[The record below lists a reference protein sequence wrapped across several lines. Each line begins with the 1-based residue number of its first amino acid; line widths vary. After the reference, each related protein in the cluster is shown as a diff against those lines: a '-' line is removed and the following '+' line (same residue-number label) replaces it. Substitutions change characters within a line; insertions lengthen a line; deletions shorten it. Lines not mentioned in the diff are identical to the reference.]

1 MNLIQVY
8 FLSINQKK
16 GIIMDINHK
25 NFELSFEIF
34 PPRNLK
40 ASFKLWRTIEVLDKL
55 NPNFIS
61 VTYGAGGS
69 TRDLTQSAVSV
80 IAKEY
85 NIDVAGHLAQ
95 MHHLYLALHGQF
107 SLRSKAHHCAQVC
120 YPFEFRYRLFLA
132 FFCTLIG

>member
-1 MNLIQVY
+1 
-8 FLSINQKK
+8 
-16 GIIMDINHK
+16 MDINHK

-40 ASFKLWRTIEVLDKL
+40 ASFKLWRTIEVLEKL

-85 NIDVAGHLAQ
+85 NIDVAGHLTCVGSSKKEVIDIALEYEKACL
-95 MHHLYLALHGQF
+95 LYTSPSPRDVEESRMPSSA
-107 SLRSKAHHCAQVC
+107 
-120 YPFEFRYRLFLA
+120 
-132 FFCTLIG
+132 